1 MLFREPAGVLFGRE
15 QIAEAQFGAD
25 SANRWEVARAALGY
39 PDKVAGGAQ
48 SGASAQ
54 QSMGFRFTDKI
65 SEGALVAAVIVAVV
79 ILGVLILLIELVVL
93 RQA

>member
-1 MLFREPAGVLFGRE
+1 VLFREPAGVLFGRE

-54 QSMGFRFTDKI
+54 Q
-65 SEGALVAAVIVAVV
+65 
-79 ILGVLILLIELVVL
+79 
-93 RQA
+93 